1 MKVAVIGG
9 GPAGATA
16 ASILAKAGVETYLI
30 EKDLNGDKPCG
41 GGIPCGA
48 LREFDIP
55 DYLFE
60 RKVSKVGF
68 IAPSGYEVVADLGDG
83 YVGMVDRARF
93 DPYLRERAVQAGAR
107 LIEGVFTGFSK
118 KESTSPRPLFS
129 KEGEIKINFK
139 QREKEESIE
148 VDAVIAADGANST
161 VAKQVGAE
169 RPQVYLAVQEKVQL
183 TGKAK
188 KFYEDRCEIWYGA
201 GISPNLYGWVFPKA
215 DFATIGTGAPYGHGR
230 YMDDYMAAFKKRLNG
245 RIDGAKLL
253 KRQAHP
259 LPMGPIKK
267 KVYGN
272 VLLVGDAAG
281 TVMPI
286 SGEGIYYGIMSGKLA
301 AEAVIKGDLAS
312 YGREWEKIYGSQ
324 FRLMTLLRQWFYR
337 DDKWRERLVRIH
349 EDKDA
354 QERSMSLW
362 LDKERKHP
370 IYSIYWKILRSLL
383 RHG

>member
-1 MKVAVIGG
+1 MTG
-9 GPAGATA
+9 
-16 ASILAKAGVETYLI
+16 E
-30 EKDLNGDKPCG
+30 
-41 GGIPCGA
+41 
-48 LREFDIP
+48 
-55 DYLFE
+55 
-60 RKVSKVGF
+60 SK
-68 IAPSGYEVVADLGDG
+68 
-83 YVGMVDRARF
+83 R
-93 DPYLRERAVQAGAR
+93 
-107 LIEGVFTGFSK
+107 
-118 KESTSPRPLFS
+118 
-129 KEGEIKINFK
+129 
-139 QREKEESIE
+139 
-148 VDAVIAADGANST
+148 
-161 VAKQVGAE
+161 
-169 RPQVYLAVQEKVQL
+169 
-183 TGKAK
+183 
-188 KFYEDRCEIWYGA
+188 FYEDRCEIWYGA
-201 GISPNLYGWVFPKA
+201 DISPNFYGWVFPKK

-230 YMDDYMAAFKKRLNG
+230 FMDDYMAAFKKRLNG
-245 RIDGAKLL
+245 RIDGVKLL
-253 KRQAHP
+253 KKQAHP

-362 LDKERKHP
+362 LDKERKYP
-370 IYSIYWKILRSLL
+370 IYSTYWKILRSLL
-383 RHG
+383 KHL